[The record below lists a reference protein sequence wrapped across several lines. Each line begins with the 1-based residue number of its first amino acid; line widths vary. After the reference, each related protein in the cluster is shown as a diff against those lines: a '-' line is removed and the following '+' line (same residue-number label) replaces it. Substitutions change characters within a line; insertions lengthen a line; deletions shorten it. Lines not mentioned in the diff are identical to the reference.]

1 MFKRIRGVAVILA
14 FFAIAIACYART
26 FVEQEV
32 KKDPAGIDA
41 GKLFLREC
49 KDCHGE
55 DGRGRMLN
63 QADFTN
69 PAWHKTVTD
78 ERLFKTIK
86 FGREPMPFY
95 AGALTDDQM
104 RALVGFI
111 RSLARSPDN
120 KPSDK
125 SEPPRRAAPESS
137 ARADNCAACHKQQND
152 ESVQLFSKSTHA
164 RAMTGCDGCH
174 AGDPAASTKQAAHAD
189 NFVGKPTPNQ
199 TLSMCGSCHTSQL
212 AAFKTSVHFP
222 ERRGAPRMDC
232 AQCHGAHT
240 VGWTGRNF
248 SFALFCTGCHGLE
261 YLPEL
266 PREFQKMLALV
277 DDEKDSLASLEASG
291 RKASDEILKR
301 RREIRR
307 AVGEIVHSTDA
318 KGGLQKSAQ
327 IMKLGDEFRSII
339 EREKR

>member
-1 MFKRIRGVAVILA
+1 MFKRFRWVAVISGFLA
-14 FFAIAIACYART
+14 VAIACYAGQAAT
-26 FVEQEV
+26 QQGG
-32 KKDPAGIDA
+32 KGPAGVDA

-63 QADFTN
+63 QPDFTD

-95 AGALTDDQM
+95 AGALTDDQI
-104 RALVGFI
+104 RALVAFI
-111 RSLARSPDN
+111 RSLAGSPDN

-125 SEPPRRAAPESS
+125 SGQSRQQAPEPS
-137 ARADNCAACHKQQND
+137 ARANDCATCHKRQND

-164 RAMTGCDGCH
+164 MAMAGCDACH
-174 AGDPAASTKQAAHAD
+174 GGDPAASTKQGAHAN

-199 TLSMCGSCHTSQL
+199 TLAMCGSCHASQL
-212 AAFKTSVHFP
+212 SAFKASAHFP
-222 ERRGAPRMDC
+222 ERKGTPRMDC

-240 VGWTGRNF
+240 VGWPGRNF

-261 YLPEL
+261 YLPGL

-277 DDEKDSLASLEASG
+277 DEEKDSLASLEASG
-291 RKASDEILKR
+291 RMTSDEILKR

-307 AVGEIVHSTDA
+307 AVGQIVHSTDL
-318 KGGLQKSAQ
+318 KGGLEKNAQ
-327 IMKLGDEFRSII
+327 IMKLGDEFRSVI